1 MLNLVFN
8 FYNYFSTKIENSL
21 FKRKEINQNSNL
33 IKNGFEVIK
42 LKKKLKIKLDNKKTI
57 SNNKYL
63 KKYILKKTIR

>member
-42 LKKKLKIKLDNKKTI
+42 LKKKLIN
-57 SNNKYL
+57 
-63 KKYILKKTIR
+63 